1 MEKTKSSD
9 MRNSSTCFGRLTILR
24 NAILNPLVF
33 IQQGI
38 EFGIT
43 LGISSLKFAPT
54 HSDCHELLGRSTV
67 GSTRKYHHHF
77 VQFNSR
83 ILVEDFVVGTS
94 L

>member
-1 MEKTKSSD
+1 

-33 IQQGI
+33 IQLGI

-54 HSDCHELLGRSTV
+54 HSGCHELE
-67 GSTRKYHHHF
+67 
-77 VQFNSR
+77 
-83 ILVEDFVVGTS
+83 ITS
-94 L
+94 LKLFCSNRLLEEFKCNPLAFKCAVLRFVLGIKIQFF